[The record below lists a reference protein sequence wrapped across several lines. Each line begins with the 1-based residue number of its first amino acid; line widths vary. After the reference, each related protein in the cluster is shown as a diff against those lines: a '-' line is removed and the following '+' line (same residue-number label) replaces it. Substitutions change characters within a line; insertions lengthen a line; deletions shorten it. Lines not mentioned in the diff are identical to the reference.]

1 MAADTTLAGL
11 DALDLDDERPG
22 ASARERAAR
31 IARATWPKLAA
42 VVLVWV
48 VWELIHLS
56 GWKKFVL
63 PGPGVTLS
71 NLWDQLRTGLLWH
84 AIGDTLERAVIGYAV
99 ALIIGTVV
107 GLLVARISP
116 LRAAVGSLITGLQT
130 LPSAAWL
137 PFAIILFGLNTS
149 AIIFVIVMAAAPA
162 IANGLIAGVDY
173 TPPLLLKAGKVMGL
187 RGVSLNRF
195 LVLPAALPTFVAG
208 MKQGWAIAGVD
219 YTPPLLLKAGKV
231 MGLRGVSLNRFLVL
245 PAALPTFVAGMKQGW
260 AFAWH
265 GLLTAELLV
274 LVAGEPSIGVLF
286 QADQDQTDMPSTIAV
301 MIVILVLGIAV
312 DAGFGVANRA
322 IRKRWGLS

>member
-11 DALDLDDERPG
+11 DALDLRDERPG
-22 ASARERAAR
+22 TSGRERAAR
-31 IARATWPKLAA
+31 IARAVWPKVAA
-42 VVLVWV
+42 IVLVWI

-71 NLWDQLRTGLLWH
+71 NLWSQLQTGLLWH
-84 AIGDTLERAVIGYAV
+84 AIGDTLERAVIGYAL
-99 ALIIGTVV
+99 ALVIGTVV
-107 GLLVARISP
+107 GLLVARIAP

-149 AIIFVIVMAAAPA
+149 AILFVIVMAATPA

-187 RGVSLNRF
+187 RGLSLTRY
-195 LVLPAALPTFVAG
+195 LIMPAALPTFVAG
-208 MKQGWAIAGVD
+208 MKQA
-219 YTPPLLLKAGKV
+219 
-231 MGLRGVSLNRFLVL
+231 
-245 PAALPTFVAGMKQGW
+245 W

-286 QADQDQTDMPSTIAV
+286 SADQDQTDMPSTIAI

-312 DAGFGVANRA
+312 DALFGVANRA

>member
-11 DALDLDDERPG
+11 DALNLRDERPG
-22 ASARERAAR
+22 ASGRDRAAR
-31 IARATWPKLAA
+31 IARAVWPKVAA
-42 VVLVWV
+42 IALVWI

-71 NLWDQLRTGLLWH
+71 NLWGQLRTGLLWH
-84 AIGDTLERAVIGYAV
+84 AIGDTLERAVIGYAL
-99 ALIIGTVV
+99 ALIIGTIV
-107 GLLVARISP
+107 GLLVARITP

-149 AIIFVIVMAAAPA
+149 AILFVIVMAATPA

-187 RGVSLNRF
+187 RGISLNRY
-195 LVLPAALPTFVAG
+195 LIVPAALPTFVAG
-208 MKQGWAIAGVD
+208 MKQA
-219 YTPPLLLKAGKV
+219 
-231 MGLRGVSLNRFLVL
+231 
-245 PAALPTFVAGMKQGW
+245 W

-286 QADQDQTDMPSTIAV
+286 QADQDQTDMPSTIAI
-301 MIVILVLGIAV
+301 MIVILILGIAV

>member
-1 MAADTTLAGL
+1 MAADTTPAGL
-11 DALDLDDERPG
+11 DALDLDGERPG

-31 IARATWPKLAA
+31 IARTTWPKLAA
-42 VVLVWV
+42 IALVGV
-48 VWELIHLS
+48 VWEVIHLS

-71 NLWDQLRTGLLWH
+71 NLRDQLRTGLLWH

-99 ALIIGTVV
+99 ALVIGTAA

-208 MKQGWAIAGVD
+208 MKQA
-219 YTPPLLLKAGKV
+219 
-231 MGLRGVSLNRFLVL
+231 
-245 PAALPTFVAGMKQGW
+245 W

-286 QADQDQTDMPSTIAV
+286 QAGQDQTDMPSTIAI
-301 MIVILVLGIAV
+301 MIVILILGIAV